1 MLNVELIARTLSR
14 LLHWNNVERRPCLIA
29 TSIMLGSRAQHQT
42 HLFQLQLLP
51 SLRDKQDVLLTSN
64 VHIVKKIFNV
74 KCTYVYLVQFNSAPP
89 ETVYFISSKVQVC
102 LVTFQ
107 LFWGQLY
114 KVIQVYVSHGFI
126 DSTNL
131 SYLISSIG
139 LLYLWGVGTQF
150 WWCPRSKGINPTLH
164 MEPKDI
170 WEFLASFEGWDFI
183 YYSEI

>member
-1 MLNVELIARTLSR
+1 
-14 LLHWNNVERRPCLIA
+14 
-29 TSIMLGSRAQHQT
+29 MLGSRAQHQT

-89 ETVYFISSKVQVC
+89 ERVYFISSKVQVC
-102 LVTFQ
+102 LVPFQ

-126 DSTNL
+126 DSTFVL
-131 SYLISSIG
+131 
-139 LLYLWGVGTQF
+139 F
-150 WWCPRSKGINPTLH
+150 
-164 MEPKDI
+164 
-170 WEFLASFEGWDFI
+170 DFI
-183 YYSEI
+183 HWPLVLMRGGNPVRMMPSERGH